1 MFPRGWRHRR
11 FYGGGGGREG
21 RGDQKVA
28 ETRTVEDMEQEVQE
42 VRDTLLEEQE
52 KERLQPVGQ
61 PGVTAGAP
69 LAGPEGTA

>member
-1 MFPRGWRHRR
+1 MFPQGWRHRR

-52 KERLQPVGQ
+52 KERLQSGGQ

-69 LAGPEGTA
+69 PDGAAATA